1 MTFTAKG
8 PPRWGSANGHVDA
21 VCLLSSSAADV
32 QTNSPRRPN
41 TQIKFQAPRAVAANK
56 PAAGRRVRLQYLAR
70 RLHGLGERP
79 LFHFLDEVER
89 GADLR
94 PHLERYAALPADF
107 IKANGG
113 DKFAPIVRVIDGGEP

>member
-1 MTFTAKG
+1 MG
-8 PPRWGSANGHVDA
+8 
-21 VCLLSSSAADV
+21 
-32 QTNSPRRPN
+32 
-41 TQIKFQAPRAVAANK
+41 ANK
-56 PAAGRRVRLQYLAR
+56 PAAGGRVRLQYLAR

-94 PHLERYAALPADF
+94 QHLERYAALPAAF

-113 DKFAPIVRVIDGGEP
+113 DQFAPIVHVIDG

>member
-1 MTFTAKG
+1 
-8 PPRWGSANGHVDA
+8 
-21 VCLLSSSAADV
+21 LSSLGGVDYSESAPKTAPA
-32 QTNSPRRPN
+32 QA
-41 TQIKFQAPRAVAANK
+41 QIERNPRAVAANK

-94 PHLERYAALPADF
+94 SHLERYAALPAAF

-113 DKFAPIVRVIDGGEP
+113 DKFAPIIRVIDGGEP

>member
-1 MTFTAKG
+1 MPEEKAPSAEGAFSEMSSAGCCLDNPEIK
-8 PPRWGSANGHVDA
+8 PPR
-21 VCLLSSSAADV
+21 
-32 QTNSPRRPN
+32 QN
-41 TQIKFQAPRAVAANK
+41 TQIKFQDPRAVWENK

-94 PHLERYAALPADF
+94 QHLERYAALPAAF

-113 DKFAPIVRVIDGGEP
+113 DRFAPIVHVIDG

>member
-1 MTFTAKG
+1 MTCSRER
-8 PPRWGSANGHVDA
+8 PPRRGSAGGPEA
-21 VCLLSSSAADV
+21 VCLPANA
-32 QTNSPRRPN
+32 PN
-41 TQIKFQAPRAVAANK
+41 VRQNAVPPQVKFRNPRAVAANK
-56 PAAGRRVRLQYLAR
+56 PAAGRQVRLLYLAR

-94 PHLERYAALPADF
+94 PHLERYAALPAAF

-113 DKFAPIVRVIDGGEP
+113 DKFAAIVRVIDGVA

>member
-1 MTFTAKG
+1 M
-8 PPRWGSANGHVDA
+8 
-21 VCLLSSSAADV
+21 
-32 QTNSPRRPN
+32 
-41 TQIKFQAPRAVAANK
+41 AANK

-94 PHLERYAALPADF
+94 SHLERYAALPAAF

-113 DKFAPIVRVIDGGEP
+113 DKFAPIIRVIDGGEP

>member
-1 MTFTAKG
+1 M
-8 PPRWGSANGHVDA
+8 
-21 VCLLSSSAADV
+21 
-32 QTNSPRRPN
+32 
-41 TQIKFQAPRAVAANK
+41 AANK
-56 PAAGRRVRLQYLAR
+56 PAAGRRVQLQYLAR

-94 PHLERYAALPADF
+94 PHLERYAALPAAF

-113 DKFAPIVRVIDGGEP
+113 DKFAAIVHVVDGGEP

>member
-1 MTFTAKG
+1 MNCKT
-8 PPRWGSANGHVDA
+8 PR
-21 VCLLSSSAADV
+21 
-32 QTNSPRRPN
+32 
-41 TQIKFQAPRAVAANK
+41 QAEILRNPRAVAAKK

-94 PHLERYAALPADF
+94 PHLERYAALPAAF

-113 DKFAPIVRVIDGGEP
+113 DKFAPIVRVIDGGAP

>member
-1 MTFTAKG
+1 MLDSSKARRERIAAGLQDLSFNRIDNPTHKS
-8 PPRWGSANGHVDA
+8 PPPISQAANK
-21 VCLLSSSAADV
+21 SSAA
-32 QTNSPRRPN
+32 SR
-41 TQIKFQAPRAVAANK
+41 I
-56 PAAGRRVRLQYLAR
+56 RLQHLAR
-70 RLHGLGERP
+70 RLHGLGPKP

-113 DKFAPIVRVIDGGEP
+113 DRFVPVLHIIAGGSRS

>member
-1 MTFTAKG
+1 VVLQNAARAAPEQTG
-8 PPRWGSANGHVDA
+8 NSPQ
-21 VCLLSSSAADV
+21 LSSSAADL
-32 QTNSPRRPN
+32 QANIPN
-41 TQIKFQAPRAVAANK
+41 EAQAQGKFRNPRAVAANK
-56 PAAGRRVRLQYLAR
+56 RAAGRRVRLQYLAR

-94 PHLERYAALPADF
+94 SHLERYAALPAAS

-113 DKFAPIVRVIDGGEP
+113 DKFAPIIRVIDGGEP